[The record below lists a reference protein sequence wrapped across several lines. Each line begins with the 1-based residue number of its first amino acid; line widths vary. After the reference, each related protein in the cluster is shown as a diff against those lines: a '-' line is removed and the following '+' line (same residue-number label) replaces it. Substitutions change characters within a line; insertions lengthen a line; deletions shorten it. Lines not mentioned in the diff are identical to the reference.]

1 MEVSDE
7 TLKLFLF
14 CTFSPRLPHSEDGT
28 KESVFMH
35 GNISKRVVGGEIRSP
50 LPSYSV
56 FWCVLSL
63 PYPFSSSSCLFN
75 GPPLS
80 ALEEED
86 EEEDA
91 AAKKGRYF
99 PCDLGK
105 RRRGR
110 RRCRG
115 EGGSE
120 IR

>member
-1 MEVSDE
+1 
-7 TLKLFLF
+7 
-14 CTFSPRLPHSEDGT
+14 
-28 KESVFMH
+28 MH

-56 FWCVLSL
+56 FWCVLSY

-80 ALEEED
+80 ALEED

-105 RRRGR
+105 RRRG
-110 RRCRG
+110 G
-115 EGGSE
+115 GGVGEEGGAKSDKVPFPFLGSTSAKKKE
-120 IR
+120 IGGSINR